1 MDVKWARSP
10 RSSADGD
17 DDKRRAPRWGG
28 AVRPSMVLVGFL
40 FTLSLLVL
48 VFGGRWGGSLP
59 STSPSSSSPSS
70 TTPETT
76 VRHVVDGTGA
86 GTAPPQSKFLLA
98 PARTFNL

>member
-1 MDVKWARSP
+1 
-10 RSSADGD
+10 
-17 DDKRRAPRWGG
+17 
-28 AVRPSMVLVGFL
+28 
-40 FTLSLLVL
+40 
-48 VFGGRWGGSLP
+48 LP